1 MLIRWRQW
9 HDRMYSAN
17 AIVALVLSLSRVIYR
32 WWWFLYFDIK
42 QSLLKVFVFI
52 SKSRNIKILDV
63 VVYTGLQITQ
73 CSCFILNGSLNM
85 LRKQREKKIV
95 VVVSLRCGSKFKKYL
110 TLDQRWSELFENGTK
125 TEKKLS
131 RTPGFLFDVI

>member
-1 MLIRWRQW
+1 M
-9 HDRMYSAN
+9 
-17 AIVALVLSLSRVIYR
+17 
-32 WWWFLYFDIK
+32 
-42 QSLLKVFVFI
+42 FVFI

-110 TLDQRWSELFENGTK
+110 TLDQR
-125 TEKKLS
+125 
-131 RTPGFLFDVI
+131 